1 MARPFP
7 RVLETV
13 VLDQVRNTRHSLGQ
27 HPGHQRYKNRYN
39 DKR

>member
-13 VLDQVRNTRHSLGQ
+13 FFDQVRNTWHSLGQ
-27 HPGHQRYKNRYN
+27 HPGHQRYKYRYN
-39 DKR
+39 GKC